1 MKKIIFLTVLLL
13 SLYIQAQTISITDTP
28 KKIPSGIYLKDM
40 DNTLPLFSGMW
51 VANFDGKQII
61 LDISNRIDKYLKELS
76 VNYYSDVLF
85 IRYTIKD
92 SNGNQVATTMNKAIV
107 DANIISTYPS
117 KDKKRI
123 GFYYKGETC
132 GIGNGLIGLTIIDE
146 THISWKFRP
155 LGGIIDPSNCS
166 DYSPNIKSYI
176 PRSLDLTFTK
186 Q

>member
-1 MKKIIFLTVLLL
+1 M
-13 SLYIQAQTISITDTP
+13 P
-28 KKIPSGIYLKDM
+28 NGIYLKDI
-40 DNTLPLFSGMW
+40 DNTLPLFTGIW
-51 VANFDGKQII
+51 TANFEGNQIT
-61 LDISNRIDKYLKELS
+61 LNISDRVEKYLKKLS

-123 GFYYKGETC
+123 GFYYKGEAC

-146 THISWKFRP
+146 THISWEFRP

>member
-85 IRYTIKD
+85 IRYAIKD
-92 SNGNQVATTMNKAIV
+92 SNGNQLTSTMDRAITN
-107 DANIISTYPS
+107 ANIISTYPS
-117 KDKKRI
+117 KDRKRI
-123 GFYYKGETC
+123 GFYYRGEAC

-146 THISWKFRP
+146 SHIKWEFSP
-155 LGGIIDPSNCS
+155 LGGLIDTSQCS
-166 DYSPNIKSYI
+166 DYSPGIKSYI
-176 PRSLDLTFTK
+176 PRSSDLIFTK